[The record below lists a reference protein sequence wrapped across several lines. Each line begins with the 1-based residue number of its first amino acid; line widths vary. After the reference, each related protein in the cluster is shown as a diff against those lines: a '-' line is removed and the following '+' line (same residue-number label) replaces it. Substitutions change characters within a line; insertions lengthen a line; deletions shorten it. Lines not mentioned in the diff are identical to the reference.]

1 MFGSGCQPLRLVG
14 LYAVGFSVDF
24 LIGKDGPFRVMVV
37 CDFHVVRLAVMNAAV
52 NRDDGLLA
60 AVKDNGLLV
69 AGFRRQ
75 TPQTGN
81 AVVAM
86 VMDLNIAG
94 LHLEAIGVLPGIFG
108 KIHGIAMQRKYG
120 V

>member
-1 MFGSGCQPLRLVG
+1 MFGSGCQLLRLVG
-14 LYAVGFSVDF
+14 CQAAGFPAEL
-24 LIGKDGPFRVMVV
+24 LIGKDGPLCVMAV

-52 NRDDGLLA
+52 DCDDGLLA
-60 AVKDNGLLV
+60 AVKDNGLLI

-86 VMDLNIAG
+86 VVDFNIAG
-94 LHLEAIGVLPGIFG
+94 LHPEAIGVLPGIFG